1 MNTYHPGYV
10 RDPIAADLVPRGQV
24 AARLGVSTQTIAKW
38 SKHGTTAA
46 GRTIAPL
53 PCIPIVRRNG
63 TDPTVV
69 MYYWPTVETW
79 ARHLAQ
85 TRRGTIP
92 NGGWTIERIAEM
104 IGGVS

>member
-1 MNTYHPGYV
+1 MNTYHPEYV
-10 RDPIAADLVPRGQV
+10 RDPIAADLVSRGQV
-24 AARLGVSTQTIAKW
+24 AARLGVAIVTIAKW

-53 PCIPIVRRNG
+53 PCIPVVKRG
-63 TDPTVV
+63 ASDPVV
-69 MYYWPTVETW
+69 ILYHWPTVEVW

-92 NGGWTIERIAEM
+92 EGGWTIDKIAEM